1 MSHIET
7 YTRKGT
13 RAMNE
18 VDAVKTDSQRQQV
31 EHLLSEADPL
41 YFDIWKIGVNVALR
55 ISDLLSITMTQARS
69 IDPDTLELKV
79 VESKTGKT
87 RLLTFNPPAMNIIN
101 RRIADNPDHVHLF
114 QSVSPKNSRREEPK
128 PINRRSVTRVFERV
142 GQSVTPKVQLGTHS
156 MRKTRGYVMHK
167 AGMRIEEISKAL
179 GHSHTAVTMAYIGLD
194 AEAVRRSFLEFE
206 L

>member
-1 MSHIET
+1 
-7 YTRKGT
+7 
-13 RAMNE
+13 MNE
-18 VDAVKTDSQRQQV
+18 VEAVKTANQREQI
-31 EHLLSEADPL
+31 EHLLLAADQL

-55 ISDLLSITMTQARS
+55 ISDLLALTMEQARS
-69 IDPDTLELKV
+69 IDPGTPELKV

-87 RLLTFNPPAMNIIN
+87 RVLTFNTPAMNIIK
-101 RRIADNPDHVHLF
+101 RRIDDNPEHDYLF
-114 QSVSPKNSRREEPK
+114 QSVSPKNSRRETPK

-142 GQSVTPKVQLGTHS
+142 GQTITPKVQLGTHS

-194 AEAVRRSFLEFE
+194 AAADRRSFLEFE